1 MAEAPSTV
9 LPFGKLLLIEFRPR
23 IIKYNCNLRM
33 AEAPSV
39 IRKTIHLN
47 PTSMQA
53 TTKSNEAPSVIGGH
67 DHNVLKL

>member
-1 MAEAPSTV
+1 
-9 LPFGKLLLIEFRPR
+9 
-23 IIKYNCNLRM
+23 M